1 MPPVTEPNVEIPQE
15 EVVRRVAILKRFREL
30 LQAQRERFRNY
41 LEVLDKQKDV
51 IERGSP
57 DDILSHV
64 ELEEKIVA
72 DIFSIQKVID
82 PLEDMY
88 RVAYPERVGLGAGRD
103 KALDGTEA
111 GGKAQGPGEEP
122 AFEVQN
128 LKNALEDLKN
138 EAIFRS
144 ERNRALLANR
154 MSEIHSEI
162 KSLKQNPYTEKRSVY
177 GESGSPSFI
186 DIQG

>member
-1 MPPVTEPNVEIPQE
+1 MASSSEANVEIPQE
-15 EVVRRVAILKRFREL
+15 EVARRVVILKRFREL
-30 LQAQRERFRNY
+30 LQAQREKFRNY
-41 LEVLDKQKDV
+41 LEVLDKQQDV
-51 IERGSP
+51 LKQGSP

-88 RVAYPERVGLGAGRD
+88 RVAYPERAGERVSTPGGALTGAGT
-103 KALDGTEA
+103 DG
-111 GGKAQGPGEEP
+111 KEP

-162 KSLKQNPYTEKRSVY
+162 KRLKQNPYNEKRSVY
-177 GESGSPSFI
+177 SESGPPSFI